1 MSDIAKGM
9 LVQHA
14 SLGAGKVVAVEPT
27 AVHVFFPRFGRRYA
41 AKLRWPDARPL
52 IRTDCVD
59 RDPWLEG
66 LSSFLLDPTERR
78 YALATGW
85 ITHDQAMTEFLRD
98 FPRGFADPAY
108 LGTNGGAARARAPH
122 WRAAHAEWLESMGS
136 GEGERLVA
144 AGDVR
149 KLVERAVRIEKHVIL
164 VRGTIEAGTLTR
176 AFEDPDAALPFFA
189 ALFELLA
196 SAPGRARF
204 ERLSVAANALEVE
217 PALAWPI
224 VTLFPFVADPGRHA
238 FLSPRTACAAAK
250 RLGAISAST
259 RRSDGR
265 PTRRC
270 GRLPHGSSCA
280 SDRPAPGTT
289 WTWRRSSMRW
299 RRRAPAA
306 ARPGPPRNA
315 PRVRRPGS
323 TRGDDSVRH
332 RSLAR
337 PEMAP
342 AAASADTPVT
352 IAA

>member
-1 MSDIAKGM
+1 LPTEKRAT
-9 LVQHA
+9 V
-14 SLGAGKVVAVEPT
+14 LGAGKVVAVEPT
-27 AVHVFFPRFGRRYA
+27 AVHVFFPRSGRRYA

-52 IRTDCVD
+52 IRTNCVD

-108 LGTNGGAARARAPH
+108 LGTNGGAPRARAPH

-136 GEGERLVA
+136 GEGERLIA

-164 VRGTIEAGTLTR
+164 VRGTIEAGTLAR

-250 RLGAISAST
+250 RLGGDLRFDAAPRWPTYAALRAFAARLLLRLGPAGARDYVDVEAFLHAMATPRSGGSRTGAASK
-259 RRSDGR
+259 R
-265 PTRRC
+265 
-270 GRLPHGSSCA
+270 
-280 SDRPAPGTT
+280 
-289 WTWRRSSMRW
+289 
-299 RRRAPAA
+299 A
-306 ARPGPPRNA
+306 ARPA
-315 PRVRRPGS
+315 
-323 TRGDDSVRH
+323 
-332 RSLAR
+332 AR
-337 PEMAP
+337 
-342 AAASADTPVT
+342 
-352 IAA
+352 IHKKR